1 MNKVIAVLAALSITA
16 STAAGISAGKIQT
29 VDANAVTSQQTASN
43 NLSNA
48 AVTLKYNSYTLGDHP
63 VTPDTRNGGDE
74 VTVMLGG
81 KKLVKGRDYKIY
93 YANNDKPGNAVIAVV
108 GMGDYTGS
116 LVSTFPV
123 KPPTVKLPTLST
135 GKGNVMVNWTP
146 VQGAEGYQVQ
156 YSLDSSFKNCHST
169 TVWASSG
176 RNYVNISNIPEPGE
190 KYYIRM
196 RAFIVGDDGK
206 RYGNY
211 TNPKEKTVLGGIGK
225 ITLPTLNYAYRGRD
239 LKPTVTVRDTD
250 GKKLTQGK
258 DYTYTISNCKNVGT
272 ATINVTG
279 KGIYTGTGTKK
290 FNVVKA
296 DVSQASVSE
305 LDTAYTYT
313 GKAVKPDPVL
323 KFKGYTLNRGTD
335 YVVSY
340 SNNVQKG
347 TATIKFT
354 GAGKNF
360 TGTLSKTF
368 KIAGAGMF
376 TRDGAVYFRD
386 AKGVEQTGWQEID
399 GNFYCFDRITG
410 KLVTNTTINKIKVD
424 RNGKAVELTDYGR
437 KRIEIMMKAHQ
448 KVLELTDPTDS
459 MEEKRLKVFNWEVFE
474 HPYWVWRLLANYWQ
488 TTDEWDVLFA
498 DDIFTKGRGCCVSDS
513 TCCAF
518 MFLEIGYK
526 NIYVCHDGRHGWF
539 TVNGRLY
546 DPLFAENVWSVNY
559 DADYMDYREFPKGRI
574 RID

>member
-1 MNKVIAVLAALSITA
+1 MNKLLIVLTALSL
-16 STAAGISAGKIQT
+16 SLGTAACVAVGTEKT
-29 VDANAVTSQQTASN
+29 VEADAVAMQPASN
-43 NLSNA
+43 SVENA
-48 AVTLKYNSYTLGDHP
+48 DVSLKYFSYTYNGNP
-63 VTPDTRNGGDE
+63 VTPDNRGGNDE
-74 VTVMLGG
+74 VTVAMNG
-81 KKLVKGRDYKIY
+81 KRLVKGRDYKLF
-93 YANNDKPGNAVIAVV
+93 YAYNDKPGNAVLAVV
-108 GMGDYTGS
+108 GIGDYTGS
-116 LVSTFPV
+116 LVTSFPI
-123 KPPTVKLPTLST
+123 KPPAMKIKSLST
-135 GKGNVMVNWTP
+135 GKGNVLVEWDKTE
-146 VQGAEGYQVQ
+146 GADGYQVL
-156 YSLDSSFKNCHST
+156 YSTDSSFKTYHST

-176 RNYVNISNIPEPGE
+176 KTSVNLKNVPEPGE
-190 KYYIRM
+190 KYYIKLRG
-196 RAFIVGDDGK
+196 FVVGNDGK
-206 RYGNY
+206 RYGSY
-211 TNPKEKTVLGGIGK
+211 SSVKEKSVLGGIGK
-225 ITLPTLNYAYRGRD
+225 ITVPTLNYAYRGRD

-250 GKKLTQGK
+250 GNKLKEGR

-272 ATINVTG
+272 ATISVKG
-279 KGIYTGTGTKK
+279 KGLYTGSGIKK

-296 DVSQASVSE
+296 NVANASVSG
-305 LDTAYTYT
+305 LDTAYAYT
-313 GKAVKPDPVL
+313 GSAVKPDPTL
-323 KFKGYTLNRGTD
+323 KFKGYKLVKGTD
-335 YVVSY
+335 YTVSY
-340 SNNVQKG
+340 SHNVKRG

-354 GAGKNF
+354 GAGKSF

-386 AKGVEQTGWQEID
+386 SKGVEQTGWQEID

-410 KLVTNTTINKIKVD
+410 KLVTDTTINKIKVD
-424 RNGKAVELTDYGR
+424 KTGKAVNLTDYGR

-448 KVLELTDPTDS
+448 KVLELTDPSDT